1 MIAVSAFFVEKI
13 TILCDFFG
21 FQNLNDE
28 YLVMKKGIG
37 IDHLKKKHIFLFS
50 PSKINI
56 LKKKK
61 KVL

>member
-37 IDHLKKKHIFLFS
+37 IDHLKKKHIFFIFS
-50 PSKINI
+50 IKNQYFE
-56 LKKKK
+56 KKK